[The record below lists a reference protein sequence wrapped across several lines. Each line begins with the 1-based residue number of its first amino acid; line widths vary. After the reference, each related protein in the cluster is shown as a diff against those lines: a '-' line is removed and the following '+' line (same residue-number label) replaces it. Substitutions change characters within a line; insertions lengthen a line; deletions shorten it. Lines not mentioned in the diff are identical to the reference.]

1 MFRKS
6 VVYSICRDVILS
18 KFSNVVFLIIFSF
31 LVSMP
36 SSYANTYYW
45 VGGSGVWTNLSNWS
59 LSSGGTTPPGNIPSP
74 TDNVIIDDNSF
85 GQDSILVIDLNL
97 SVISFKDLI
106 CTNLQA
112 PIIFNV
118 GNSAKILKVYGS
130 LQLSNETSFM
140 EPQNLTIDFESQQT
154 GNVISTH
161 NTFIQNIN
169 FQGLNGGWEL
179 ESDLLAREIY
189 FYHGQLDFD
198 GFGVQADV
206 FFSTQPAQRSILLA
220 DSEINV
226 TNWQIAGSG
235 IFLDAGTSL
244 LRADVLRHYG
254 GAAYH
259 NVVIRDTLAG
269 DTLTFNEVWAHE
281 SNVLFKGFFTYNTLH
296 LGGDYV
302 FSFNGSHT
310 FTQDLI
316 AEGLDCSRRLTM
328 LGFAQGTPFYKSS
341 GVVTANNTVI
351 ENIHAGG
358 GAVFTA
364 DNSYDGGN
372 NTGWSFSV
380 LPPRNLYWVG
390 GSGRWSDPAHW
401 SLTSGGSGGECIPTR
416 FDNVFFDMASFA
428 ANDTLTL
435 DSIYQRCYDMMWDIP
450 HTVNITL
457 SCTPSAV
464 FKIYGSLQWDTHIN
478 WLSQIIEVAFKAET
492 TGKTIRSNGNRFPFD
507 VYFLNEDG
515 EWSLLDD
522 MTARKIYHEQGAFIT
537 NSHKLTLNSFI
548 STGVGNR
555 SVYLGNSL
563 VELEFVDSVSVFFV
577 QGTNMIFSAG
587 NSLIRFLD
595 VGAFKGDYSTVLDFY
610 DVEFVSGFGSVEFF
624 NSRINNFN
632 RVGIHANCTIAGSF
646 NVNQLTLFGNHTYNL
661 APQTSVNINDSI
673 IFNSGC
679 QTPLFLKSLDDTV
692 SYIHKASGIVEGEK
706 LILKD
711 VHATGGASF
720 HAIASVDLG
729 NNNGWQFT
737 PHLGTDLYWVNGSGN
752 WSDSNHWSY
761 SSGGSGGA
769 CIPTPFDN
777 VIFDHNSFN
786 YLLDTVFFDIASGFC
801 FNMTWQVDSFTPFF
815 LSNAVSNLHI
825 FGSLTLDSSMHFNH
839 KAQTYFLATQNGH
852 TIESAGNE
860 FSNHVLFGGHGG
872 EWSLLDNFKTTGT
885 VYHFTGSLI
894 LNNQFMEIG
903 SYLSDTNYQ
912 RTLDMTNS
920 ELHINPN
927 YNGEPAEFIAAGN
940 DFILKADSSELAF
953 WKGEPIIHLHTDDS
967 LKFWHVSVLSG
978 GSTAQLN
985 TLTAAHTSTFRRF
998 YCHGDM
1004 AFMGNNYFDTLIIAG
1019 PARYSFSHLNAQK
1032 VNELVSIS
1040 NCNERIEIISTD
1052 DTNTDPGLIFNSGG
1066 SAPLN
1071 DCDINNVMIQGG
1083 STISVQNG
1091 TGQGN
1096 TSGWDIIPVQPRDLY
1111 WVNGS
1116 GKWND
1121 PYHWSY
1127 TSGGPGNACVPTA
1140 IDNVFFDENSFTSP
1154 VDTVNLNVHGVCN
1167 NMTWDNIQ
1175 CDALFR
1181 GPSIGSNFLNVH
1193 GSLIFDTLMTTEGI
1207 NVNFLTNTPG
1217 QVVST
1222 HLKTLNYVVF
1232 NGSGGWEL
1240 ENGLNA
1246 GIIVLSKG
1254 HFYTQ
1259 GHPIYARVFISI
1271 QNNQRT
1277 LDLSN
1282 STCSIQGAWI
1292 VNAHQLTFNGG
1303 TSNIVMHSFYNDPD
1317 YYIFENTGSDALEYH
1332 NLHFDS
1338 DIHLAFLNSFN
1349 QYCSFNYVHFA
1360 GSGEI
1365 MGANKFDTLSMS
1377 PGNSYIFDTSH
1388 LQTIGN
1394 YWRVRGNNCYP
1405 INLRSNILGT
1415 QAEIHKASGV
1425 VSGDF
1430 LHIRDINASGNAMFF
1445 AGENSSNTANN
1456 SGWIFNNHPGYTFGL
1471 GNDTIVCSTDTLVLT
1486 TDNFNGGEWFLWSD
1500 SSTGPT
1506 LSIAEDGSYWVKV
1519 YYSDDCYVADTI
1531 QVTFFEPVLINF
1543 PPDTTICEGDTLILK
1558 VDGAIQSYLWNN
1570 GSHMSELAVNQSGIY
1585 SLTITDSNNCNDTDS
1600 IEVTVIEI
1608 PRPDLGNNT
1617 YLCMGDSIMLDAGH
1631 FDAYLWHDYSTDRHL
1646 IVKDEGVYWVEVT
1659 GQCGKGIDSIFI
1671 WVLDCDF
1678 FVPNVFTPN
1687 GDGINDFLEV
1697 VAKEIENYELIIFNR
1712 WGREVFRSNSL
1723 DNQWDGTYKGRSCP
1737 AGVYYWTASYI
1748 RTPNFGE
1755 VKSFK
1760 SQGNVTL
1767 IR

>member
-6 VVYSICRDVILS
+6 VVHSVCRDVILS
-18 KFSNVVFLIIFSF
+18 KFSNAVLLLIFSL
-31 LVSMP
+31 LVSM
-36 SSYANTYYW
+36 SSGYANTYYW
-45 VGGSGVWTNLSNWS
+45 VGGSGAWTNLSNWS
-59 LSSGGTTPPGNIPSP
+59 LSSGGTIPPGNIPSP
-74 TDNVIIDDNSF
+74 ADNVIIDDNSF
-85 GQDSILVIDLNL
+85 GQDSILVINLNL

-106 CTNLQA
+106 CTNPQA
-112 PIIFNV
+112 PIVFS
-118 GNSAKILKVYGS
+118 GGSGAQILKVYGS
-130 LQLSNETSFM
+130 LQLSNETTFM
-140 EPQNLTIDFESQQT
+140 QPQSLTIDFESQQT
-154 GNVISTH
+154 GNIISTH
-161 NTFIQNIN
+161 NTFIRNIN
-169 FQGLNGGWEL
+169 FQGLNGGWRL
-179 ESDLLAREIY
+179 ESDLLAGNIN
-189 FYHGQLDFD
+189 FYYGQLDFD
-198 GFGVQADV
+198 GFGVEADV
-206 FFSTQPAQRSILLA
+206 FYSMQPAQRSLLLS
-220 DSEINV
+220 DSEINI
-226 TNWQIAGSG
+226 TNWQIAGAG
-235 IFLDAGTSL
+235 ISLDAGTSL
-244 LRADVLRHYG
+244 LKTDVLAHSG
-254 GAAYH
+254 NAAYH
-259 NVVIRDTLAG
+259 NVVIGNSLTG
-269 DTLTFNEVWAHE
+269 DTLTFNEVWADE
-281 SNVLFKGFFTYNTLH
+281 SNVQFNGYFTYNTLH

-316 AEGLDCSRRLTM
+316 AEGIDCSRRLTM
-328 LGFAQGTPFYKSS
+328 LGAAQGTPFYKSS

-390 GSGRWSDPAHW
+390 GSGLWSDPAHW
-401 SLTSGGSGGECIPTR
+401 SLTSGGPGGECIPTR
-416 FDNVFFDMASFA
+416 FDNVFFDTASFA

-435 DSIYQRCYDMMWDIP
+435 DSIYQRCYDMMWDIY
-450 HTVNITL
+450 HTVNITV
-457 SCTPSAV
+457 SFTPSAA
-464 FKIYGSLQWDTHIN
+464 FKIYGSLQWDNHIN
-478 WLSQIIEVAFKAET
+478 WLSQIIEVEFKAET
-492 TGKTIRSNGNRFPFD
+492 TGKTIRSNGSSFPSD

-522 MTARKIYHEQGAFIT
+522 MTAGTIYHEEGVFIT
-537 NSHKLTLNSFI
+537 SSHKLTLSNFI
-548 STGVGNR
+548 SNGGGHR
-555 SVYLGNSL
+555 SIYFGNSL
-563 VELEFVDSVSVFFV
+563 VELIDSDSEFFV
-577 QGTNMIFSAG
+577 QGVNMIFSAG
-587 NSLIRFLD
+587 NSLIRFLNE
-595 VGAFKGDYSTVLDFY
+595 GAFKSDYSTVLDFY

-624 NSRINNFN
+624 NNYTNNFN
-632 RVGIHANCTIAGSF
+632 RVGIHANCSITGSF
-646 NVNQLTLFGNHTYNL
+646 NVNHLTLFGNHTYNI
-661 APQTSVNINDSI
+661 APQSSVNINDSI
-673 IFNSGC
+673 VFNSGC
-679 QTPLFLKSLDDTV
+679 QAPLFLKSLYDSTV
-692 SYIHKASGIVEGEK
+692 SYIHKASGIVEGEN

-720 HAIASVDLG
+720 NAIASVDLG

-769 CIPTPFDN
+769 CIPTPLDN

-786 YLLDTVFFDIASGFC
+786 YLLDTVLFDVANGFC
-801 FNMTWQVDSFTPFF
+801 FNMTWQVDSFTPIF
-815 LSNAVSNLHI
+815 LSNALSSLHI
-825 FGSLTLDSSMHFNH
+825 FGSLTLDSSMFFNH
-839 KAQTYFLATQNGH
+839 QARTYFLATQNGH
-852 TIESAGNE
+852 TIESAGNA
-860 FSNHVLFGGHGG
+860 FSYHVFFDGQGG
-872 EWSLLDNFKTTGT
+872 EWSLLDTFKTTSI
-885 VYHFTGSLI
+885 VYHFKGSLI
-894 LNNQFMEIG
+894 LNNQLMEIG
-903 SYLSDTNYQ
+903 SYLSYSYFQ
-912 RTLDMTNS
+912 RALDMTNS
-920 ELHINPN
+920 ELHIKLD
-927 YNGEPAEFIAAGN
+927 YYTGLAEFNASGN
-940 DFILKADSSELAF
+940 DFNLKADSSEMVF
-953 WKGEPIIHLHTDDS
+953 WQGAPIMHLHTNDS

-985 TLTAAHTSTFRRF
+985 TLSAALTSTFRRF

-1004 AFMGNNYFDTLIIAG
+1004 AFMGYNYFDTLILAG
-1019 PARYSFSHLNAQK
+1019 PAKYSFSHLNAQK
-1032 VNELVSIS
+1032 INELVSIS
-1040 NCNERIEIISTD
+1040 DCNERIEIVSTD
-1052 DTNTDPGLIFNSGG
+1052 TDPGLIFNSSG

-1071 DCDINNVMIQGG
+1071 DCDINNVIIQGG

-1096 TSGWDIIPVQPRDLY
+1096 TSGWDIIPVQPLDLY

-1116 GKWND
+1116 GNWDD
-1121 PYHWSY
+1121 PIHWAY
-1127 TSGGPGNACVPTA
+1127 TSGGAGNACVPTA
-1140 IDNVFFDENSFTSP
+1140 IDNVFFDQNSFTSST
-1154 VDTVNLNVHGVCN
+1154 DTVTLNVHGFCN
-1167 NMTWDNIQ
+1167 NMTWDDIQ

-1181 GPSIGSNFLNVH
+1181 GPFGVTNYLNVH
-1193 GSLIFDTLMTTEGI
+1193 GFLIFDTLMTTERI
-1207 NVNFLTNTPG
+1207 SINFLTNTPG

-1222 HLKTLNYVVF
+1222 HSKTINNVNF
-1232 NGSGGWEL
+1232 NGNGVWEL
-1240 ENGLNA
+1240 ESGLNA
-1246 GIIVLSKG
+1246 VNIILTKG
-1254 HFYTQ
+1254 HLYTQ
-1259 GHPIYARVFISI
+1259 GHPIYARVFRSTH
-1271 QNNQRT
+1271 NNQRT

-1282 STCSIQGAWI
+1282 STCSIQNSWLI
-1292 VNAHQLTFNGG
+1292 NANQLTFNSG
-1303 TSNIVMHSFYNDPD
+1303 TSNIVMHSFTINP
-1317 YYIFENTGSDALEYH
+1317 YYFQNSGAGALEYY
-1332 NLHFDS
+1332 NLHFAS
-1338 DIHLAFLNSFN
+1338 DVGIANLNSSN
-1349 QYCSFNYVHFA
+1349 QYCSFNSVHFA

-1365 MGANKFDTLSMS
+1365 MGTNNFDTLSMS

-1430 LHIRDINASGNAMFF
+1430 LHIRDINASGNTMFF

-1456 SGWIFNNHPGYTFGL
+1456 SGWIFNNQPGYTFGL
-1471 GNDTIVCSTDTLVLT
+1471 GNDTIVCSTDPLVLT

-1506 LSIAEDGSYWVKV
+1506 LSVYKNGTYWVEV
-1519 YYSDDCYVADTI
+1519 YYSDDCYVTDTI

-1558 VDGAIQSYLWNN
+1558 ADGAIQSYLWNN
-1570 GSHMSELAVNQSGIY
+1570 GSHMPELAVSQSGIY

-1617 YLCMGDSIMLDAGH
+1617 YLCMGDSIMLDAGD
-1631 FDAYLWHDYSTDRHL
+1631 FDAFLWHDYSTDRHL
-1646 IVKDEGVYWVEVT
+1646 IVKDEGVYWVDVT
-1659 GQCGKGIDSIFI
+1659 GQCGKGRDSIYI
-1671 WVLDCDF
+1671 WLLDCDF
-1678 FVPNVFTPN
+1678 LVPNVFTPD

-1697 VAKEIENYELIIFNR
+1697 VAKEIENYELTIFNR

-1723 DNQWDGTYKGRSCP
+1723 DNQWDGTYKGRPCP

-1748 RTPNFGE
+1748 RTSNFGE

-1760 SQGNVTL
+1760 SQGAVTL